1 MRNIFKIAFVA
12 LLAFTFGCEDKDN
25 SDKFRDDPT
34 TGYIQFN
41 SAGTT
46 TGQASPSVSVPLNVA
61 VPVYEN
67 GLTINYSLEAGQGD
81 FTQFVSSTSGTVV
94 ADPTDYSRD
103 INIVIDLMNMD
114 VGRDFV
120 TTFDIVL
127 ESTDAAGVL
136 IGLEEDSVTRHTVTI
151 PCSNPV
157 EIPSDYF
164 VGDYAISDVEATIG
178 PGNGTE
184 NFAAG
189 TVTLVAGAGNTRVF
203 NAAVLPAFNAEI
215 EMVTIDFT
223 TDNVVTLGDVDPS
236 LACGAG
242 APPYVFTA
250 ADLADSTPWD
260 VCNDNTITVVYTE
273 DPNGSCGGPYVS
285 SFTLTKL

>member
-1 MRNIFKIAFVA
+1 MKNIIKVVFVA
-12 LLAFTFGCEDKDN
+12 ILAVTFGCEDKDN
-25 SDKFRDDPT
+25 SDKFRSDPS

-41 SAGTT
+41 SAATT

-67 GLTINYSLEAGQGD
+67 GLTISYTLEGVEGD
-81 FTQFVSSTSGTVV
+81 FTQFVSQTSGTVF

-103 INIVIDLMNMD
+103 INVVVDLMNMD
-114 VGRDFV
+114 VGRNFV
-120 TTFDIVL
+120 TSFDIVL
-127 ESTDAAGVL
+127 QSADAAGVL
-136 IGLEEDSVTRHTVTI
+136 IGLEEDSIVRHTVTI
-151 PCSNPV
+151 PCSNPL
-157 EIPSDYF
+157 EIPTDYF
-164 VGDYAISDVEATIG
+164 VGDYSIVDVDATIG
-178 PGNGTE
+178 PGNGTS
-184 NFAAG
+184 NFEAG

-203 NAAVLPAFNAEI
+203 NAAVLPAFNGEI

-223 TDNVVTLGDVDPS
+223 TDNVVVLGDVDPS
-236 LACGAG
+236 LACGAD

-250 ADLADSTPWD
+250 ATEGNTPWD

-273 DPNGSCGGPYVS
+273 DPNASCGGPYVS